1 MRARLVSWRRWTL
14 GVGPL
19 CLTLLFL
26 VRATTPAIDPIL
38 LGIFVVLAASTAG
51 LIAGSRIGA
60 VGVLVLG
67 LALFQPTTA
76 REFSFSLS
84 AVDSQMWR
92 LWAVGS
98 LVALGWSLAAAIFV
112 LVAAR
117 TIDRT
122 PSVRIASAIAGG
134 VVVGVAL
141 IAVFPALSP
150 QPAFGRDLDSEA
162 IAALPVIELLDFRY
176 EPVIVEAAGAGDG
189 GGDDDDGA
197 DGVYRARLDNPT
209 ELPHTFTVESLDLEV
224 YVPAGRWAVLEIG
237 ADDLAVAPLAVVC
250 TIGDHL
256 ALGMAGVIELR

>member
-176 EPVIVEAAGAGDG
+176 EPVIVEAAGARDGDG
-189 GGDDDDGA
+189 D

-237 ADDLAVAPLAVVC
+237 ADDLAAAPLAVVC

-256 ALGMAGVIELR
+256 AQGMAGVIELR